1 MASITTDI
9 VDYYHMDNV
18 SKYKSA
24 FLTVEHLFKDGVFRI
39 IIDYLSVKGNT
50 KNKFFMSD

>member
-9 VDYYHMDNV
+9 VDYYHMDKV
-18 SKYKSA
+18 SKYKNT
-24 FLTVEHLFKDGVFRI
+24 FLTVEHVFKDGVFRI